1 MNPFF
6 HFTQP
11 YFLMKNNNVNHITQ
25 KTLSKQTYFNYKNKR
40 VEKMLNQALYKQ
52 KQLRKTPKM
61 PN

>member
-1 MNPFF
+1 
-6 HFTQP
+6 
-11 YFLMKNNNVNHITQ
+11 MKNNNVNHITQ